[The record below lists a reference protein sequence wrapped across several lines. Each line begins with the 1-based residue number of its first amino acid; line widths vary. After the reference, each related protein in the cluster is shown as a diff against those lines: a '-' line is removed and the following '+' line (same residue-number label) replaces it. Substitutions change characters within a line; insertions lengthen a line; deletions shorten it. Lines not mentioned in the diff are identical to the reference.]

1 MDLAGAEALYPTYK
15 YKELFKKAADRGISF
30 TIHAGEAGGA
40 GEVACAIEMGASRI
54 GHGVR
59 SYEDPAV
66 VRMIREKGI
75 TLEMCPTSNRI
86 TKAIPDMK
94 AYPLREYLSQGIKV
108 AVCTDDMAICRTE
121 LKKEF
126 DYLKTLIGLT
136 EEEKGQILKNTK
148 AGTFL

>member
-1 MDLAGAEALYPTYK
+1 MQ
-15 YKELFKKAADRGISF
+15 R
-30 TIHAGEAGGA
+30 
-40 GEVACAIEMGASRI
+40 MGASRI

-75 TLEMCPTSNRI
+75 FLEMCPTSNRI

-94 AYPLREYLSQGIKV
+94 VYPLREYLSQGIRV

-126 DYLKTLIGLT
+126 EYLKKLVG
-136 EEEKGQILKNTK
+136 KKK
-148 AGTFL
+148 KCRFLRIQRRVLFYNLELYI